1 MTANQNESKL
11 RASWEQA
18 ESKLR
23 ASCLKEGKT
32 PVTFVFSFESDWM
45 RGWRNFF
52 FWTKHRARWSKPKTF
67 PETKL
72 LLIYFTYCLLARPV
86 HTLRRWWSSF
96 SISYQTD
103 QCQGTLLWC
112 RWSCIYHNLQDTP
125 GLLVQC
131 RIYLDIQFWVVSCC
145 IRRTLLRML
154 SSSVRRSDSKSLS
167 FHKSHQIN
175 WNILSLLKLMF
186 IE

>member
-1 MTANQNESKL
+1 MSKL
-11 RASWEQA
+11 SKTRENASHVCFCFWIWLDERMV
-18 ESKLR
+18 L
-23 ASCLKEGKT
+23 
-32 PVTFVFSFESDWM
+32 
-45 RGWRNFF
+45 FF
-52 FWTKHRARWSKPKTF
+52 FWTKHRARWSKSKTF

-72 LLIYFTYCLLARPV
+72 LLKYFTYCLLARPV
-86 HTLRRWWSSF
+86 HTLSRWWSSF

-131 RIYLDIQFWVVSCC
+131 RIYLYIQFRVVSCC

-154 SSSVRRSDSKSLS
+154 SSSVRRSDSKPLS

-175 WNILSLLKLMF
+175 WTFYLC
-186 IE
+186 

>member
-11 RASWEQA
+11 T
-18 ESKLR
+18 
-23 ASCLKEGKT
+23 ASCLKQGKT
-32 PVTFVFSFESDWM
+32 SVTFVFAFESDWM

-72 LLIYFTYCLLARPV
+72 LLKYFTYCLLARPV

-175 WNILSLLKLMF
+175 WNILSLLKLIF